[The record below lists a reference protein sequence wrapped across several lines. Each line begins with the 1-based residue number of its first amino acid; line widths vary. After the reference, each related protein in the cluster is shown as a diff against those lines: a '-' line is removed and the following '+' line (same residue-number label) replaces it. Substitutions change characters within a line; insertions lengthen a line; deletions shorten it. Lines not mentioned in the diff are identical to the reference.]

1 MNVLE
6 TPRLRLR
13 PFDPGRDADAM
24 LALLN
29 EPAFL
34 QGIGDRGV
42 RTREQAVTY
51 LREWAVE
58 HERRHGYAHRAI
70 ETRDTGAFVGSA
82 GLLWRDPL
90 PAPHVGYAIAAAHQ
104 GAGYAAEATRAVLD
118 EARRQLR
125 QPRVLAIVNP
135 GNAASIRVLQKSGLR
150 RIGVHAVEGHAALDL
165 FAIDFAPG
173 HPAT

>member
-42 RTREQAVTY
+42 RTREQAVAY
-51 LREWAVE
+51 LRDWAVE
-58 HERRHGYAHRAI
+58 HERRHGYAHR
-70 ETRDTGAFVGSA
+70 SC
-82 GLLWRDPL
+82 
-90 PAPHVGYAIAAAHQ
+90 
-104 GAGYAAEATRAVLD
+104 
-118 EARRQLR
+118 
-125 QPRVLAIVNP
+125 
-135 GNAASIRVLQKSGLR
+135 
-150 RIGVHAVEGHAALDL
+150 
-165 FAIDFAPG
+165 
-173 HPAT
+173 

>member
-1 MNVLE
+1 MNVLQ

-13 PFDPGRDADAM
+13 PLDPERDADAM

-42 RTREQAVTY
+42 RTRAQAIAY
-51 LREWAVE
+51 LHDWAVE

-70 ETRDTGAFVGSA
+70 ETRAGGTFIGTA

-90 PAPHVGYAIAAAHQ
+90 PAPHVGYAIASVHH
-104 GAGYAAEATRAVLD
+104 GAGYAAEATRAVLG
-118 EARRQLR
+118 EACGPLR
-125 QPRVLAIVNP
+125 LPRVLAIVNP
-135 GNAASIRVLQKSGLR
+135 GNVSSIRVLERSGLR
-150 RIGVHAVEGHAALDL
+150 KIGVHAVDGHAVLDL
-165 FAIDFAPG
+165 FAIDF
-173 HPAT
+173 PAGATAA